1 MKILSPKTYGYLD
14 YAVVA
19 WFLAAPML
27 FGSTGIGATI
37 SYVLAI
43 IYLGLT
49 VLTAF
54 PLGVIKVIPLKFHG
68 AIALYCLFCSDCFA
82 LGAGICFGGSSP
94 HLHWF
99 ENCHFSRLANYSL
112 SK

>member
-1 MKILSPKTYGYLD
+1 MKILSLKIHGYLD

-27 FGSTGIGATI
+27 FSLTGIAATI
-37 SYVLAI
+37 SYVAI
-43 IYLGLT
+43 IHLGLT
-49 VLTAF
+49 ALTAF
-54 PLGVIKVIPLKFHG
+54 PLSVIKVIPLKFHG
-68 AIALYCLFCSDCFA
+68 AIVLCCLFCSDCFA

-99 ENCHFSRLANYSL
+99 GNCHFYRLANYSL